1 MAYQSEAALEQQFIE
16 QLNKQEYSTVDIP
29 DYDALVE
36 NFKVQFEAFNA
47 PKLDTPITDKEWERI
62 FNLML
67 GKSVFQSAKILRD
80 KFVLE
85 REDGTKVYLSFFD
98 QDHTKNIFQVT
109 HQTTVVGKYVNR
121 YDVTI
126 LVNGLPLIQ
135 VELKR
140 RGIDIREAVNQV
152 MRYKKHSYNGLYHFI
167 QLFIVSNGVD
177 TKYFANSD
185 RDLMYSLAFFWTD
198 FNNIRITNLKDFS
211 ISFLARDHIIKM
223 LTRYTILND
232 TDKILM
238 VMRPY
243 QVYAVEAL
251 IRQATLTNRNAYIWH
266 TTGAGKTLT
275 SFKTAQI
282 LAANPNIKK
291 VIFLVDRKDLD
302 SQTTEEFNKFEAGSV
317 DVTDR
322 TDILVRQMKD
332 KNRQLIVTTMQKMAN
347 AVKRPQYEKVMDA
360 YRDEKVVF
368 IIDECHRSQFGDM
381 HKAIAKAFKNYH
393 LFGFTGT
400 PIFAVNAGAGKNP
413 DLRTT
418 QQAFGDKLHT
428 YTIVD
433 AINDGN
439 VLPFRIDYVG
449 AAREKEDIKD
459 AQVRAIDIEKA
470 MGAPE
475 RIREIVSYTLEH
487 FDQKTKRNSFYSLK
501 GQRVAGFNS
510 IFAVSSIPM
519 AMKYYVEFKRQ
530 LEETK
535 RDLTIA
541 TIYSYAAN
549 GEDPEDGLLEEGFE
563 TDGLDQSARDFLEA
577 AIQDYNRAFSTNFD
591 TSSDKFQNY
600 YKDLSMRVK
609 NREVDILIVVNMFL
623 TGFDATT
630 LNTLWVDK
638 NLKMHGLIQAYSRTN
653 RILNSV
659 KTFGNIVCFRNLQKA
674 TDEAIALFGDR
685 EASGIVLLKDYDS
698 YYFGY
703 DEGEKSVPGYTDLI
717 DELTEKF
724 PLGQPIMGEENQK
737 DFIRLYGKILR
748 LKNILST
755 FDRFSGNELLS
766 DRQFQDY
773 QSVYLDLYQEYRPKN
788 DGDKE
793 NINDDIEFE
802 MELIRQVEINIDYI
816 LMLVAQDHQSN
827 CEDKEVLGAI
837 DRAIDSSIQLRSKKE
852 LIHGFINTIN
862 AETVVERD
870 WQNFVH
876 EQKEKDLDEI
886 ISAERLK
893 PEEAKKFIDNS
904 FRDGALKTTGTDIDR
919 ILPPV
924 SRFGGGNRAEKK
936 RGVIERLAKFFEK
949 YLGVA

>member
-291 VIFLVDRKDLD
+291 VIFLVDRKKDVIISGGENIYPVQIEDFLRTNEAILD
-302 SQTTEEFNKFEAGSV
+302 VAVIGLADHRLGEISAAIIELKPGVECTEE
-317 DVTDR
+317 
-322 TDILVRQMKD
+322 DIQEFCKKLPRY
-332 KNRQLIVTTMQKMAN
+332 
-347 AVKRPQYEKVMDA
+347 KRPRK
-360 YRDEKVVF
+360 
-368 IIDECHRSQFGDM
+368 I
-381 HKAIAKAFKNYH
+381 
-393 LFGFTGT
+393 
-400 PIFAVNAGAGKNP
+400 IFADVPRNPTGK
-413 DLRTT
+413 
-418 QQAFGDKLHT
+418 
-428 YTIVD
+428 
-433 AINDGN
+433 
-439 VLPFRIDYVG
+439 
-449 AAREKEDIKD
+449 
-459 AQVRAIDIEKA
+459 IEKPKLRKIY
-470 MGAPE
+470 GADN
-475 RIREIVSYTLEH
+475 L
-487 FDQKTKRNSFYSLK
+487 
-501 GQRVAGFNS
+501 VA
-510 IFAVSSIPM
+510 
-519 AMKYYVEFKRQ
+519 K
-530 LEETK
+530 
-535 RDLTIA
+535 
-541 TIYSYAAN
+541 
-549 GEDPEDGLLEEGFE
+549 
-563 TDGLDQSARDFLEA
+563 
-577 AIQDYNRAFSTNFD
+577 
-591 TSSDKFQNY
+591 
-600 YKDLSMRVK
+600 
-609 NREVDILIVVNMFL
+609 
-623 TGFDATT
+623 
-630 LNTLWVDK
+630 
-638 NLKMHGLIQAYSRTN
+638 
-653 RILNSV
+653 
-659 KTFGNIVCFRNLQKA
+659 
-674 TDEAIALFGDR
+674 
-685 EASGIVLLKDYDS
+685 
-698 YYFGY
+698 
-703 DEGEKSVPGYTDLI
+703 
-717 DELTEKF
+717 
-724 PLGQPIMGEENQK
+724 ENQ
-737 DFIRLYGKILR
+737 I
-748 LKNILST
+748 
-755 FDRFSGNELLS
+755 
-766 DRQFQDY
+766 
-773 QSVYLDLYQEYRPKN
+773 
-788 DGDKE
+788 
-793 NINDDIEFE
+793 
-802 MELIRQVEINIDYI
+802 
-816 LMLVAQDHQSN
+816 
-827 CEDKEVLGAI
+827 
-837 DRAIDSSIQLRSKKE
+837 
-852 LIHGFINTIN
+852 
-862 AETVVERD
+862 
-870 WQNFVH
+870 
-876 EQKEKDLDEI
+876 
-886 ISAERLK
+886 
-893 PEEAKKFIDNS
+893 
-904 FRDGALKTTGTDIDR
+904 
-919 ILPPV
+919 
-924 SRFGGGNRAEKK
+924 
-936 RGVIERLAKFFEK
+936 
-949 YLGVA
+949 